1 MEMAYSTCCNEP
13 VSAPVRSSL
22 EKRLV
27 RWLDGLSL
35 WRERARQRR
44 TLMSMND
51 RMLADIG
58 LDRGVIEREYTKP
71 FWRP

>member
-1 MEMAYSTCCNEP
+1 MAYSSCCDEP
-13 VSAPVRSSL
+13 VNVSLRSSL

-35 WRERARQRR
+35 WRERGRQRR
-44 TLMSMND
+44 MLMSMND

-58 LDRGVIEREYTKP
+58 LDRGVIEREFTKP